1 MSLFTPQSL
10 STLEVGEVGFK
21 LTNTIGGP
29 LWILDH
35 DLWRWAGVFS
45 FTLPI
50 WVRVSELLNRKKNKR
65 NLRSLAE
72 DQFDIFNSIE
82 KTVSGLG
89 FNGKSCLLR
98 TVCEM
103 QQHKIAKNSMLGQ
116 LFTTLLTPQKTATD
130 HLHDYVE
137 AEEFGKTNKTSSSC
151 TEMYPECPVSL
162 FNMFRKPP
170 DNQKSGVPTHDN
182 SL

>member
-1 MSLFTPQSL
+1 MSFLTPQSL
-10 STLEVGEVGFK
+10 GTLEVGEVGFK

-29 LWILDH
+29 LWIQDN

-50 WVRVSELLNRKKNKR
+50 WVRVTALLNSNKRKR

-82 KTVSGLG
+82 NTVTGMG

-103 QQHKIAKNSMLGQ
+103 QHQKIAKNSMLGQ
-116 LFTTLLTPQKTATD
+116 LFTTLMTPQKAMTD

-137 AEEFGKTNKTSSSC
+137 AEEFGKNNKTSTSC
-151 TEMYPECPVSL
+151 SEMYPECPVSL

-170 DNQKSGVPTHDN
+170 DAPQRSDN
-182 SL
+182 AL